1 MSTMI
6 NMGNVNAYSKYESK
20 MSSFNEMVHPFV
32 DNIIYEHG
40 ESVYLISHESF

>member
-20 MSSFNEMVHPFV
+20 MSSYKQGTEFEILCFV
-32 DNIIYEHG
+32 RDIC
-40 ESVYLISHESF
+40 L